1 MLMTDYYP
9 VIARRIAGLKDNTA
23 ESRRALYER
32 VETVLVEQLRELDP
46 PLAEPEILRERLS
59 LEDAVRRVEA
69 DAVSPI
75 GDGLR
80 ESRPA
85 RRRFSRTR
93 VAAFDGSFVATG
105 IEAPKL
111 ATGSE
116 NSDPHRP
123 AAGRSTV
130 PAKNAN
136 RRRGRFVHLLALVTA
151 WSVVLATVALGFALY
166 WHREQLKAWFGT
178 SPIAEWQREILPSR
192 PKITDRVNPGQQALQ
207 AAAAQSAS
215 LYEEDSADQQG
226 RRYVGSVIWKTEMV
240 SPEGK
245 PRELAIRAELEIPER
260 HMRMTMSLRRNPDKV
275 LPASHTIEIAFQP
288 PADFGEI
295 SNIPALLMKSG
306 EQADG
311 SRLLG
316 VTAKVTA
323 GLFLVGLSASET
335 EMQHNL
341 QMLKEQPWF
350 DIPLVYENGRRA
362 ILAMEKG
369 ASGDR
374 AFQEA
379 FAAWRE

>member
-1 MLMTDYYP
+1 
-9 VIARRIAGLKDNTA
+9 
-23 ESRRALYER
+23 
-32 VETVLVEQLRELDP
+32 
-46 PLAEPEILRERLS
+46 
-59 LEDAVRRVEA
+59 
-69 DAVSPI
+69 
-75 GDGLR
+75 
-80 ESRPA
+80 
-85 RRRFSRTR
+85 
-93 VAAFDGSFVATG
+93 
-105 IEAPKL
+105 
-111 ATGSE
+111 
-116 NSDPHRP
+116 
-123 AAGRSTV
+123 
-130 PAKNAN
+130 
-136 RRRGRFVHLLALVTA
+136 
-151 WSVVLATVALGFALY
+151 LATVALGFALY

-178 SPIAEWQREILPSR
+178 SPIAGWQREILPSR
-192 PKITDRVNPGQQALQ
+192 PKIIDRVNPGQQALQ

>member
-1 MLMTDYYP
+1 MTDYYP

-46 PLAEPEILRERLS
+46 PLPEPEILRERLS

-69 DAVSPI
+69 DAVNSI
-75 GDGLR
+75 GNRLS
-80 ESRPA
+80 ESRAA

-93 VAAFDGSFVATG
+93 VAAFDGALVATG
-105 IEAPKL
+105 IEAPRL
-111 ATGSE
+111 VPGSD
-116 NSDPHRP
+116 NSDPHGPAMRP
-123 AAGRSTV
+123 SAR
-130 PAKNAN
+130 PPENAN
-136 RRRGRFVHLLALVTA
+136 RRRGRFIHLLALVTA
-151 WSVVLATVALGFALY
+151 WSVVLATIALGFALY
-166 WHREQLKAWFGT
+166 WHRDQLKAWFGT
-178 SPIAEWQREILPSR
+178 TPLAGWQREIIPSR
-192 PKITDRVNPGQQALQ
+192 PKITDRVNPAPQ

-226 RRYVGSVIWKTEMV
+226 KRYAGSVIWKTEMV

-245 PRELAIRAELEIPER
+245 PPELAVRAELEIPER

-288 PADFGEI
+288 PADLGEI
-295 SNIPALLMKSG
+295 TSIPALLMKSG

-316 VTAKVTA
+316 VTAKVTS
-323 GLFLVGLSASET
+323 GLFLIGLSASET
-335 EMQHNL
+335 EMQRNL

-362 ILAMEKG
+362 ILAIEKG
-369 ASGDR
+369 APGDR

-379 FAAWRE
+379 FTAWRE